1 MSQTKARKKPGVVRF
16 FEGIAEFFTST
27 VKAFVEGDIFVKLSA
42 LLCGTSCFARK
53 QYLKGFFICL
63 IQAAIMLVFPTFFFP
78 YMSKLSTLGTVQQK
92 RVFNPETMKNEFNDY
107 DNSFLILLFGVLGV
121 VLLITAVILWMRNLR
136 NAREVELTA
145 KSGKHVNTFRDD
157 LNDALDRKFHRTLL
171 TLPVLGVVL
180 FTIIPLI
187 VMILIGFTNYDRNH
201 LPPSKLFTWVG
212 LDNFTR
218 LTALTA
224 DSSFGYAFTRVL
236 VWTLVWAVLATFT
249 CYIGGILMAMFINN
263 RNTKGKKFW
272 RTCFMVAMAVP
283 QFVSLLLVRNFF
295 ADLGIVNTIC
305 KNIGLTDWLYSIGAI
320 PTANFIPFL
329 THPAWAR
336 PMIILINIWVGIPYQ
351 MLIATGIL
359 MNIPTELIEAAKI
372 DGANAWQSFKSITMP
387 YILFITGPSLVNSL
401 VANINNFNVI
411 WLLSRDVYTTSD
423 QLMAMF
429 INNRNTKGKK
439 FWRTCFMVAMA
450 VPQFVSL
457 LLVRNF
463 FADLGIV
470 NTICKNIGLTDWLYS
485 IGAIPTAN
493 FIPFLTHPAWAR
505 PMIILINI
513 WVGIPYQMLIATGI
527 LMNIPTELIE
537 AAKID
542 GANAWQS
549 FKSITMPYILFI
561 TGPSLV
567 NSLVANINNFNV
579 IWLLSRDVY
588 TTSDQLMANANAN
601 EVDLLV
607 TWLYRLTQD
616 QSNYKMASVIGI
628 LVFVVC
634 AILTLVAFSR
644 MIKGDKEESFQ

>member
-16 FEGIAEFFTST
+16 FEGIAEFFIST

-78 YMSKLSTLGTVQQK
+78 YMSKLSTLGAVQQK

-121 VLLITAVILWMRNLR
+121 VLLIAAVILWMRNLR

-423 QLMAMF
+423 QLMA
-429 INNRNTKGKK
+429 
-439 FWRTCFMVAMA
+439 
-450 VPQFVSL
+450 
-457 LLVRNF
+457 
-463 FADLGIV
+463 
-470 NTICKNIGLTDWLYS
+470 
-485 IGAIPTAN
+485 
-493 FIPFLTHPAWAR
+493 
-505 PMIILINI
+505 
-513 WVGIPYQMLIATGI
+513 
-527 LMNIPTELIE
+527 
-537 AAKID
+537 
-542 GANAWQS
+542 
-549 FKSITMPYILFI
+549 
-561 TGPSLV
+561 
-567 NSLVANINNFNV
+567 
-579 IWLLSRDVY
+579 
-588 TTSDQLMANANAN
+588 NANAN

>member
-121 VLLITAVILWMRNLR
+121 VLLIAAVILWMRNLR

-236 VWTLVWAVLATFT
+236 VWTLVWAVL
-249 CYIGGILMAMFINN
+249 
-263 RNTKGKKFW
+263 
-272 RTCFMVAMAVP
+272 
-283 QFVSLLLVRNFF
+283 
-295 ADLGIVNTIC
+295 
-305 KNIGLTDWLYSIGAI
+305 
-320 PTANFIPFL
+320 
-329 THPAWAR
+329 
-336 PMIILINIWVGIPYQ
+336 
-351 MLIATGIL
+351 
-359 MNIPTELIEAAKI
+359 
-372 DGANAWQSFKSITMP
+372 
-387 YILFITGPSLVNSL
+387 
-401 VANINNFNVI
+401 
-411 WLLSRDVYTTSD
+411 
-423 QLMAMF
+423 AMF

>member
-107 DNSFLILLFGVLGV
+107 DNSFFILLFGVLGV
-121 VLLITAVILWMRNLR
+121 VLLITAVVLWMRNLS
-136 NAREVELTA
+136 A
-145 KSGKHVNTFRDD
+145 
-157 LNDALDRKFHRTLL
+157 ALDRKFHRTLL

-201 LPPSKLFTWVG
+201 LPPAKLFTWVG
-212 LDNFTR
+212 LDNFSK

-351 MLIATGIL
+351 MLIA
-359 MNIPTELIEAAKI
+359 P
-372 DGANAWQSFKSITMP
+372 
-387 YILFITGPSLVNSL
+387 
-401 VANINNFNVI
+401 
-411 WLLSRDVYTTSD
+411 
-423 QLMAMF
+423 
-429 INNRNTKGKK
+429 
-439 FWRTCFMVAMA
+439 
-450 VPQFVSL
+450 
-457 LLVRNF
+457 
-463 FADLGIV
+463 
-470 NTICKNIGLTDWLYS
+470 
-485 IGAIPTAN
+485 
-493 FIPFLTHPAWAR
+493 
-505 PMIILINI
+505 
-513 WVGIPYQMLIATGI
+513 GI

>member
-16 FEGIAEFFTST
+16 FEGIAEFFIST

-78 YMSKLSTLGTVQQK
+78 YTSKLSTLGTVQQK

-107 DNSFLILLFGVLGV
+107 DNSFLILLFGVLCV
-121 VLLITAVILWMRNLR
+121 VLLIAAVILWMRNLR

-423 QLMAMF
+423 QLMA
-429 INNRNTKGKK
+429 
-439 FWRTCFMVAMA
+439 
-450 VPQFVSL
+450 
-457 LLVRNF
+457 
-463 FADLGIV
+463 
-470 NTICKNIGLTDWLYS
+470 
-485 IGAIPTAN
+485 
-493 FIPFLTHPAWAR
+493 
-505 PMIILINI
+505 
-513 WVGIPYQMLIATGI
+513 
-527 LMNIPTELIE
+527 
-537 AAKID
+537 
-542 GANAWQS
+542 
-549 FKSITMPYILFI
+549 
-561 TGPSLV
+561 
-567 NSLVANINNFNV
+567 
-579 IWLLSRDVY
+579 
-588 TTSDQLMANANAN
+588 NANAN

>member
-1 MSQTKARKKPGVVRF
+1 MSLTETKKQSGIARF
-16 FEGIAEFFTST
+16 FTALAGFFTAT
-27 VKAFVEGDIFVKLSA
+27 FRAFAEGDIYVKLSA
-42 LLCGTSCFARK
+42 LVCGAGYFARK
-53 QYLKGFFICL
+53 QYLKGFLICL
-63 IQAAIMLVFPTFFFP
+63 VQAAILYVFPAFFFP
-78 YMSKLSTLGTVQQK
+78 YMGKLTTLGTVQQVRAYNK
-92 RVFNPETMKNEFNDY
+92 ETKQMEFNDY
-107 DNSFLILLFGVLGV
+107 DNSFLILLFGILGV
-121 VLLITAVILWMRNLR
+121 VLLITAVILWMHNIR

-145 KSGKHVNTFRDD
+145 KSGKRVNTFRND
-157 LNDALDRKFHRTLL
+157 LNDALDQKFYRTLL

-201 LPPSKLFTWVG
+201 LPPAKLFTWVG
-212 LDNFTR
+212 LDNFSK
-218 LTALTA
+218 LTAMTA
-224 DSSFGYAFTRVL
+224 DSSFAYAFVRVL
-236 VWTLVWAVLATFT
+236 AWTLIWAVLATFT
-249 CYIGGILMAMFINN
+249 CYIGGILMAMLINN
-263 RNTKGKKFW
+263 RNTKCKRFW

-295 ADLGIVNTIC
+295 ADLGIVNTVC
-305 KNIGLTDWLYSIGAI
+305 KNLGITDWLFSIGAI
-320 PTANFIPFL
+320 PTANYIPFL
-329 THPAWAR
+329 THPSWAR

-359 MNIPTELIEAAKI
+359 MNIPTELLEAA
-372 DGANAWQSFKSITMP
+372 
-387 YILFITGPSLVNSL
+387 
-401 VANINNFNVI
+401 
-411 WLLSRDVYTTSD
+411 R
-423 QLMAMF
+423 
-429 INNRNTKGKK
+429 
-439 FWRTCFMVAMA
+439 
-450 VPQFVSL
+450 
-457 LLVRNF
+457 
-463 FADLGIV
+463 
-470 NTICKNIGLTDWLYS
+470 
-485 IGAIPTAN
+485 
-493 FIPFLTHPAWAR
+493 
-505 PMIILINI
+505 
-513 WVGIPYQMLIATGI
+513 
-527 LMNIPTELIE
+527 
-537 AAKID
+537 ID

-588 TTSDQLMANANAN
+588 TTSDQLMANANAT